1 MIIFDA
7 MKKIACFLFASTFFL
22 NGYCQIPSGY
32 YDRAV
37 GKNCAELKSALKY
50 IITESH
56 RPLPDDFLLAQYAL
70 TDVKPREVGTGSTA
84 VIWDVYADNPN
95 GLDPYNYNPS
105 TQNCGNYNSEADCY
119 NKEHTVPKSW
129 SDDDP
134 IAEGDYHH
142 VVPADGWVNSKRSNY
157 PFGIVTTPAE
167 YTSLNGSKLGNSAT
181 NGITG
186 KVFEPIDEFKGD
198 MARCFFYF
206 ITRYQDEVKSKW
218 AKNAQVF
225 SADSFPTINL
235 NYLPLMLIW
244 HQADP
249 VSDKELIRNE
259 GGYTYQGNRN
269 PYIDHPEYV
278 DEIWNGG
285 CPGLGVLPL
294 NLLQF
299 TGYLNK
305 NIIELNWYVANVS
318 GINNFEV
325 QQSFDGKDFKSI
337 AEVMYSGKNNYTY
350 TTSAPNG
357 VSYYRIAWKDANGFY
372 SFSSNLV
379 FTYEAIKG
387 WKIFPNPVVSS
398 ARVEAPF
405 SVNGAIPIHIYDM
418 QGKEVYGHTQQ
429 AVNGIIELNGLNL
442 LPGLY
447 YVKCRYQGSGI
458 LLKMIVTD

>member
-1 MIIFDA
+1 MVIFEA
-7 MKKIACFLFASTFFL
+7 MKKIAGILFGIIVFSL
-22 NGYCQIPSGY
+22 GYSQIPNGY
-32 YDRAV
+32 YDRAA
-37 GKNCAELKSALKY
+37 GKTCAELKSALKY

-70 TDVKPREVGTGSTA
+70 TDVKPREVGSGSTT

-95 GLDPYNYNPS
+95 GPDPYNYNPS

-129 SDDDP
+129 SNDDP

-142 VVPADGWVNSKRSNY
+142 VVPSDGWVNSKRSNF
-157 PFGIVTTPAE
+157 PFGKISGPAE
-167 YTSLNGSKLGNSAT
+167 FTSLNGSKLGNSGVA
-181 NGITG
+181 GITG

-206 ITRYQDEVKSKW
+206 ITRYQDEVKSTW

-225 SADSFPTINL
+225 SADSFPTINI
-235 NYLPLMLIW
+235 NYLPLMLAW
-244 HQADP
+244 HEADP

-269 PYIDHPEYV
+269 PFIDHPEYV
-278 DEIWNGG
+278 EVIWNGG

-305 NIIELNWYVANVS
+305 NIVQLNWSVANAS

-325 QQSFDGKDFKSI
+325 QQSYNGKEFKSI
-337 AEVMYSGKNNYTY
+337 AAILYDGKNDYAY
-350 TTSAPNG
+350 TTTAVNG
-357 VSYYRIAWKDANGFY
+357 VSYYRIAWKDANGLYNY
-372 SFSSNLV
+372 SSTLTFV
-379 FTYEAIKG
+379 YGAGKD
-387 WKIFPNPVVSS
+387 WRIFPNPVISS
-398 ARVEAPF
+398 ARIKTPF
-405 SVNGAIPIHIYDM
+405 SVIGDIPISIYDIY
-418 QGKEVYGHTQQ
+418 GKLVYDDVQR
-429 AVNGIIELNGLNL
+429 AVNGMITLKELPL

-447 YVKCRYQGSGI
+447 YVKCRYQGSDI
-458 LLKMIVTD
+458 LLKMIVTN